1 VYKNKADDMQY
12 DGQIL
17 LADDDPDYAIL
28 VQEALHQAGLF
39 NHIEIVHNGLE
50 AVEYL
55 KGEAANPPDSHPQ
68 ARTALAILDLRL
80 PVKHGFDVLRW
91 IRRQPEFQNLPVV
104 MLSGSGFEAEERTAY
119 ELGATAYEVK
129 PAQFQQLLNLVERLR
144 DRFLMAN
151 TNFAGSNA

>member
-1 VYKNKADDMQY
+1 MHKNKADDMQY

-39 NHIEIVHNGLE
+39 NHIEVVHNGLD
-50 AVEYL
+50 AVEHL
-55 KGEAANPPDSHPQ
+55 KGEAASPPDSHPQ

-80 PVKHGFDVLRW
+80 PVKHGFDAPRW

-119 ELGATAYEVK
+119 QLGATGT
-129 PAQFQQLLNLVERLR
+129 R
-144 DRFLMAN
+144 
-151 TNFAGSNA
+151 SNRRNSSSC

>member
-1 VYKNKADDMQY
+1 MQY

-28 VQEALHQAGLF
+28 VQEALHQAGLY
-39 NHIEIVHNGLE
+39 NHIEVVHNGLE

-55 KGEAANPPDSHPQ
+55 KGETAYPPDCDPQ
-68 ARTALAILDLRL
+68 SRTALAILDLRL

-91 IRRQPEFQNLPVV
+91 IRCQPKYQNLPVV

-129 PAQFQQLLNLVERLR
+129 PAQFQHLLNLAERLR
-144 DRFLMAN
+144 DRFLMVN
-151 TNFAGSNA
+151 TNLACANP